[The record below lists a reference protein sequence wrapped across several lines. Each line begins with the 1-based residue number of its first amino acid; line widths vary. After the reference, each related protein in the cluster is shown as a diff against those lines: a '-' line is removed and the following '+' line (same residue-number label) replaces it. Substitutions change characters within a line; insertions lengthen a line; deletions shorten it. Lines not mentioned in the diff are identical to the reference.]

1 MFYENILS
9 FIHEWRGYTILGLNG
24 FNNLARPN
32 LGGGLSLNIIPSSP
46 LPNGNVGAANLG
58 SRFCHKRENILDDN
72 SFSWRYW
79 DFGQFGNSNN
89 LYNTLMQ
96 APQ

>member
-1 MFYENILS
+1 MNLFSDL
-9 FIHEWRGYTILGLNG
+9 FIYSRGYTILGLNG

-32 LGGGLSLNIIPSSP
+32 LGGGVNLNIVPSNP
-46 LPNGNVGAANLG
+46 LPNGNVVPANLG
-58 SRFCHKRENILDDN
+58 SRFCHRKEYFCITIA
-72 SFSWRYW
+72 FSWRYW